1 MKEDANHPY
10 QEGTG
15 SITTHSA
22 AIKEIIREY
31 YHQLMFTNV
40 KSKGKMGKFLKIYK
54 LPEFNQCEIDNLNST
69 LKIKTNS

>member
-1 MKEDANHPY
+1 MKEDANHAY

-40 KSKGKMGKFLKIYK
+40 KS
-54 LPEFNQCEIDNLNST
+54 
-69 LKIKTNS
+69 